1 MRLGRFPSATGALVY
16 RDLLLPLS
24 LAPEHDR
31 IFAIAVRLAEPG
43 RARIRLLH
51 VIETIPGLEEGE
63 LDAFYASL
71 RERAERALAAWRS
84 ALGAQGLEVDTEIRF
99 GKRGP
104 TIVAAAV
111 EHRCDLIV
119 LTSHAADPERPDW
132 GFGSTSHGVALTA
145 PCSVLLVR

>member
-1 MRLGRFPSATGALVY
+1 MY
-16 RDLLLPLS
+16 RDILLPLS
-24 LAPEHDR
+24 LAPAHDR
-31 IFAIAVRLAEPG
+31 VFELALRLAEPG

-63 LDAFYASL
+63 LESFYASL
-71 RERAERALAAWRS
+71 RERAEQALEGWRS
-84 ALGAQGLEVDTEIRF
+84 GLRAQGLEVETEIRF

-104 TIVAAAV
+104 TVVATAA

>member
-31 IFAIAVRLAEPG
+31 IFAIALRLAEPG

-84 ALGAQGLEVDTEIRF
+84 ALGAQGSRSTPRSASASAVRRSSRRRSST
-99 GKRGP
+99 
-104 TIVAAAV
+104 AA
-111 EHRCDLIV
+111 
-119 LTSHAADPERPDW
+119 T
-132 GFGSTSHGVALTA
+132 
-145 PCSVLLVR
+145 

>member
-1 MRLGRFPSATGALVY
+1 MDSIVY

-24 LAPEHDR
+24 LVPEHDR
-31 IFAIAVRLAEPG
+31 VFAIALRLAEPG

-51 VIETIPGLEEGE
+51 VIETIPGIEGDD
-63 LDAFYASL
+63 LAAFYDSL
-71 RERAERALAAWRS
+71 RERAEQALAGWAS
-84 ALGAQGLEVDTEIRF
+84 ALRAQGLEVESEIRF

-119 LTSHAADPERPDW
+119 LTSHAADPGLPDW